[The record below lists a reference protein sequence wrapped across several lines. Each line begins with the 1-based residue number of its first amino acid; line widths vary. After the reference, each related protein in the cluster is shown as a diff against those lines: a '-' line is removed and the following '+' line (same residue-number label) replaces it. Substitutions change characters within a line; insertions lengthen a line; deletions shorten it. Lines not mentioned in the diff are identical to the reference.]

1 MLAPIYGAVVKL
13 LNRLTQALA
22 DRVDATISS
31 RAPASTALS
40 TATWTGTR
48 ATAIDNLDAA
58 VNTLAAAADYTS
70 GRAANLDYL
79 DVSVAATTRIKSI
92 QRGTISITGTNLT
105 ATATIT
111 SVTTGKTRLRI
122 LGVTNHH
129 AGSSMCAGITLAL
142 TNATTITAT
151 RQYSVSCTQGVGW
164 ELTEFY

>member
-1 MLAPIYGAVVKL
+1 MLAPIYGAVIKL

-22 DRVDATISS
+22 DRIDTTISS

-48 ATAIDNLDAA
+48 AGKLDNLDAA
-58 VNTLAAAADYTS
+58 VTTLAASADYTS
-70 GRAANLDYL
+70 GRASKLDYL
-79 DVSVAATTRIKSI
+79 NVSVAATTRIKSI
-92 QRGTISITGTNLT
+92 QRGTITLTGTNTT

-111 SVTTGKTRLRI
+111 SVSTGKTRLRF
-122 LGVTNHH
+122 LGAYTGLI
-129 AGSSMCAGITLAL
+129 ASSWSPGATIAL

-151 RQYSVSCTQGVGW
+151 RVAAYSGTSVVSW

>member
-1 MLAPIYGAVVKL
+1 MLAPIYGAVIKL

-22 DRVDATISS
+22 DRVDAAISS
-31 RAPASTALS
+31 RAPSSTALS

-58 VNTLAAAADYTS
+58 ISTLAAAADYTS
-70 GRAANLDYL
+70 GRAAKLDYL

-92 QRGTISITGTNLT
+92 QRGTISITGTNAT

-111 SVTTGKTRLRI
+111 SVNTAKTRIRF
-122 LGVTNHH
+122 LGAYTGQVASNWCPGATV
-129 AGSSMCAGITLAL
+129 AL

-151 RQYSVSCTQGVGW
+151 KNANVSGTHAVSW